1 MANIND
7 LGKQLSEKEIQ
18 FHREKEMLSDENQR
32 LKQRLH
38 QIQMHN
44 SELEEK
50 MFSLLK

>member
-7 LGKQLSEKEIQ
+7 LGKQLSGKEIQ
-18 FHREKEMLSDENQR
+18 FHREKEKLNEENQR
-32 LKQRLH
+32 LKRRLH
-38 QIQMHN
+38 QTQTHN